1 MYADSQIIRLGIPA
15 MARRRYAFDEGKI
28 ARFQK
33 EGRGRG
39 TSYKPWLTI
48 QDVASHGRSHR
59 IAGIKTGRVHHFLSD
74 IERDAF
80 YQFDWADT
88 VTDIREHYRGAKG
101 DLVSSVKVRPLMKCL
116 YCWPFASNENQHS
129 SWLLR

>member
-1 MYADSQIIRLGIPA
+1 

-39 TSYKPWLTI
+39 TSYKPWLSI
-48 QDVASHGRSHR
+48 QDVASHSRSHR

-74 IERDAF
+74 VNQRYPLATCQHQDFA
-80 YQFDWADT
+80 
-88 VTDIREHYRGAKG
+88 VLCRENWLPNSLKESKNFQNI
-101 DLVSSVKVRPLMKCL
+101 DLVLGEQS
-116 YCWPFASNENQHS
+116 
-129 SWLLR
+129 

>member
-15 MARRRYAFDEGKI
+15 MARWRYAFDEDKI

-33 EGRGRG
+33 EGRGQGRG

-59 IAGIKTGRVHHFLSD
+59 IAGIKTGRVHHFLSG
-74 IERDAF
+74 IERWNGHCGGSRLVARIF
-80 YQFDWADT
+80 YSSAMTPFYLLYDK
-88 VTDIREHYRGAKG
+88 VYRIK
-101 DLVSSVKVRPLMKCL
+101 LVGI
-116 YCWPFASNENQHS
+116 
-129 SWLLR
+129 